1 MRCVITD
8 YMGDDTVWEEAE
20 LRSAGIETFTA
31 PTRSASDW
39 LAQARDAD
47 AVITRH
53 AQIGRSDIEQMKKCR
68 IIARYGVGFDNI
80 DVTTAR
86 NAEITVT
93 NVPDFCAPEV
103 AEHVIGLMLA
113 VERAIVRFDSVIRA
127 GGWQPKPLPDIRPI
141 SGLRMGLIG
150 VGRIGQE
157 VAARAAAF
165 GMVVHAF
172 DPYVTMPR
180 SIVAHNTVEDL
191 VKASDVL
198 SLHLPLTDGTRRM
211 IDAKMIARMPSGSS
225 LINCG
230 RGGLCDE
237 PAVLAALD
245 SEKLRGAGLDTFESE
260 PLSSDSDLRGHPK
273 VVCTPHV
280 GYMSVRSVLEA
291 KRGCVREVIRAL
303 SGFPPINPVP
313 V

>member
-31 PTRSASDW
+31 PTKSASDW

-53 AQIGRSDIEQMKKCR
+53 AQIGRSDMEQMEKCR

-80 DVTTAR
+80 DVDSAR
-86 NAEITVT
+86 NAGITVT

-113 VERAIVRFDSVIRA
+113 VERAIVRFESVIRA
-127 GGWQPKPLPDIRPI
+127 GGWQPAPLPDIRPI

-150 VGRIGQE
+150 AGRIGQE
-157 VAARAAAF
+157 VAARAAAL

-172 DPYVTMPR
+172 DPYVAIPTSM
-180 SIVAHNTVEDL
+180 VAHDAVEDL
-191 VKASDVL
+191 VAASDVL
-198 SLHLPLTDGTRRM
+198 SLHVPLTDGTRRM
-211 IDAKMIARMPSGSS
+211 INAEMIARMPWESS

-237 PAVLAALD
+237 SAVLAALD
-245 SEKLRGAGLDTFESE
+245 SGRLRGVGLDTFESE
-260 PLSSDSDLRGHPK
+260 PLPPGSDLRGHPK

-291 KRGCVREVIRAL
+291 KRACVREVIRAL
-303 SGFPPINPVP
+303 SGSPPLNPVP

>member
-31 PTRSASDW
+31 PTKSASDW

-53 AQIGRSDIEQMKKCR
+53 AQIGRSDIEQMEKCR

-80 DVTTAR
+80 DVDAAR
-86 NAEITVT
+86 NAGITVT
-93 NVPDFCAPEV
+93 NVPGFCAPEV

-113 VERAIVRFDSVIRA
+113 VERAIVRFDSVIRS
-127 GGWQPKPLPDIRPI
+127 GGWQPVPLPDIRPI
-141 SGLRMGLIG
+141 NGLRMGLIG
-150 VGRIGQE
+150 AGRIGQE
-157 VAARAAAF
+157 VAARAEAL

-172 DPYVTMPR
+172 DPYVAIPTSM
-180 SIVAHNTVEDL
+180 VAHDTIENL
-191 VKASDVL
+191 AAASDVL
-198 SLHLPLTDGTRRM
+198 SLHVQLTDGTRRM
-211 IDAKMIARMPSGSS
+211 IDAEIIARMPRESS

-237 PAVLAALD
+237 DAVLAALD
-245 SEKLRGAGLDTFESE
+245 SGKLRGVGLDTFESE
-260 PLSSDSDLRGHPK
+260 PLPLDSDLRGHPK

-280 GYMSVRSVLEA
+280 GYMSSRSLLEA
-291 KRGCVREVIRAL
+291 KRGCVMEVIRAL
-303 SGFPPINPVP
+303 SGSPPLNPVLA
-313 V
+313 